1 MTARV
6 EEGRCKVTGRDVA
19 KCVYLH
25 DVVEP
30 RSTKVHMMGTRTR
43 LVKTSRRLM
52 GAAQGIRSTA
62 GFRCG
67 AMEARVRVGG
77 RGGGGGHGGGGED
90 EEITIIT

>member
-1 MTARV
+1 MSIYMTGLNHALP
-6 EEGRCKVTGRDVA
+6 KM
-19 KCVYLH
+19 
-25 DVVEP
+25 
-30 RSTKVHMMGTRTR
+30 HMMGTRTR

-90 EEITIIT
+90 EEITIMIIT

>member
-1 MTARV
+1 MSQSVFTYMTGLNHALQ
-6 EEGRCKVTGRDVA
+6 EM
-19 KCVYLH
+19 
-25 DVVEP
+25 
-30 RSTKVHMMGTRTR
+30 HMMGTRTR

-90 EEITIIT
+90 EEITIMIIT